1 MCVCFLTE
9 QRRGPALSPVL
20 VQPPSFSFSLILTVR
35 EARVKREGEVAVRTD
50 AMMMR
55 RPAPFDPPM
64 METTRLGAMA
74 MQRVI
79 RFLSHVFI
87 LMSKNP

>member
-1 MCVCFLTE
+1 
-9 QRRGPALSPVL
+9 
-20 VQPPSFSFSLILTVR
+20 
-35 EARVKREGEVAVRTD
+35 
-50 AMMMR
+50 MMMR

-64 METTRLGAMA
+64 METTRLGKMA

-79 RFLSHVFI
+79 RFLIQVFI

>member
-1 MCVCFLTE
+1 VQTGRFLLLTTILRLVERETCVE
-9 QRRGPALSPVL
+9 H
-20 VQPPSFSFSLILTVR
+20 
-35 EARVKREGEVAVRTD
+35 RTD

-79 RFLSHVFI
+79 RFLNHVFI
-87 LMSKNP
+87 LMSKKPLIK

>member
-1 MCVCFLTE
+1 
-9 QRRGPALSPVL
+9 
-20 VQPPSFSFSLILTVR
+20 
-35 EARVKREGEVAVRTD
+35 
-50 AMMMR
+50 MMMR

>member
-1 MCVCFLTE
+1 MVLRLVEIETCVE
-9 QRRGPALSPVL
+9 H
-20 VQPPSFSFSLILTVR
+20 
-35 EARVKREGEVAVRTD
+35 RTD
-50 AMMMR
+50 AMIMR